1 MAESITEERAAIT
14 LETSDHRKG
23 NTVRE
28 DGWTDR
34 WELQSVS
41 STSGLVSGGSDADL
55 LFGQSVVLFVG
66 DQPQSSLVSALWRPQ
81 QLWQRAA
88 AHWRPASCLHPSDLY
103 NNSQLSVFVSRST
116 CCSTLI
122 WTEIFCV
129 TSIKKLVKWAF
140 IKCSICINQINL
152 VESTS
157 NSSFCTL
164 DYKLLLLLF
173 IKHNNFKLY
182 SCFFITKLRS
192 GQKHGRKCLIKF
204 VPSQIPTPHFLS
216 LCFLFR
222 FLCVAFTSVLQSFKL
237 QTESDD

>member
-23 NTVRE
+23 NTVTVNTVGE
-28 DGWTDR
+28 DGWQQTA
-34 WELQSVS
+34 ESFSLS
-41 STSGLVSGGSDADL
+41 AA
-55 LFGQSVVLFVG
+55 
-66 DQPQSSLVSALWRPQ
+66 PQVWSLVGLMLICYLVNQLFYLWAIN
-81 QLWQRAA
+81 LS
-88 AHWRPASCLHPSDLY
+88 PASSPLCGVLSSSDSEQPPTDVLLPVCIPLISTTTLSCPSL
-103 NNSQLSVFVSRST
+103 SQRST

-140 IKCSICINQINL
+140 IKCSIRINQINL

-164 DYKLLLLLF
+164 DYKLLILLF

-216 LCFLFR
+216 LCFLFC
-222 FLCVAFTSVLQSFKL
+222 FLCVAFTSV
-237 QTESDD
+237 